1 MTTLNS
7 TNRLRSYL
15 VISDVH
21 LGARSTTADEILAHL
36 TVFFEDFSNTS
47 QLAQIDALFIAGD
60 LWDDTVQFASDVI
73 PQVVVWFDRLV
84 RWCERNQIQLRVL
97 EGTPRHDRR
106 QGVSL
111 KSIVD
116 ILNLKLDFKYITQLS
131 IEKNEGLGLS
141 ILYVPDE
148 CRPTAEICQ
157 KDVEKLLT
165 EHHLQKVDIAIMH
178 GSFRYQLGLMPM
190 TPKVH
195 DEVWYLEHVKH
206 YISIG
211 HVHTPSQFNR
221 IVAQGSFDRLSHGE
235 EESKGGV
242 LIKEIRPNE
251 WMHFFIENTE
261 AKRYVTIDTE
271 ETIDKTLSK
280 IDRVTQTLPFG
291 SYVRIR
297 GLASHPVFQGF
308 ETLRARYPLF
318 VFSKKTLTKEDV
330 EETHAPTQ
338 VLDYKPIVLNKQT
351 ITEAIL
357 NEVVLKRS
365 LTPIEEERLHT
376 HLEALHF

>member
-1 MTTLNS
+1 MILTSKTA
-7 TNRLRSYL
+7 LRSYL

-36 TVFFEDFSNTS
+36 TTFFYDFSDTS
-47 QLAQIDALFIAGD
+47 EFAQIDTLFIAGD
-60 LWDDTVQFASDVI
+60 LWDDTVQLASDVV
-73 PQVVVWFDRLV
+73 PQVIFWFNRVV
-84 RWCERNQIQLRVL
+84 RWCARNRIQLRIL

-116 ILNLKLDFKYITQLS
+116 VLEIDIDFKYIIQLS
-131 IEKNEGLGLS
+131 IEKNERLGLS

-148 CRPTAEICQ
+148 CRPTAEICRT
-157 KDVEKLLT
+157 DVEALLT
-165 EHHLQKVDIAIMH
+165 EHQLQKVDIAIMH
-178 GSFRYQLGLMPM
+178 GAFKYQLGLMPM

-235 EESKGGV
+235 EEAKGGV
-242 LIKEIRPNE
+242 LIKEIKPSE
-251 WMHFFIENTE
+251 WMHFFIENRE
-261 AKRYVTIDTE
+261 AKRYLTIDVEGPLENALT
-271 ETIDKTLSK
+271 K
-280 IDRVTQTLPFG
+280 IDRMVRPLPFG

-297 GLASHPVFQGF
+297 GLSNHPLFQGF

-318 VFSKKTLTKEDV
+318 IFSKKTMSQEDIDKPTEPTK
-330 EETHAPTQ
+330 A
-338 VLDYKPIVLNKQT
+338 LDYKPIVLNKQT
-351 ITEAIL
+351 LTDAIL
-357 NEVVLKRS
+357 TEVTQRRP
-365 LTPIEEERLHT
+365 LTPLEEERLHT